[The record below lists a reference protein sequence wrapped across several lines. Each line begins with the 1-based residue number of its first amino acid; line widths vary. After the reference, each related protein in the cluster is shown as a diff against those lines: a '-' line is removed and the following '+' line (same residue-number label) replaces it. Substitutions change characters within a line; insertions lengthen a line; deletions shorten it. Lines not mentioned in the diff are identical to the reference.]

1 MMAKLQGKT
10 ALITGGSRGLGAAMA
25 ITFAEEGAENLILG
39 DVLLEES
46 KEIARKI
53 KEQFGTNVLPVQ
65 LDVSLEE
72 DWAEVIET
80 IRRTFG
86 KLDILVNNAGINKRA
101 KFADCELEDW
111 NRVIAVNQTGVFLG
125 MKHACKLLKEQQQSA
140 IVNVSSI
147 AGLTGYFAVPYTA
160 SKWAIRGMTKA
171 AAMEFSDWGIRVNS
185 VHPGFVYTPLT
196 QAASKMVDAFNEI
209 TALERPGEPEEIAKA
224 VAFLASDDAS
234 YITGAELAVDGG
246 MTAGGG
252 PRHVVKN
259 LNLL

>member
-1 MMAKLQGKT
+1 MTKLQGKT

-25 ITFAEEGAENLILG
+25 VTFAEEGAENLILG

-46 KEIARKI
+46 NETARKI

-65 LDVSLEE
+65 LDVSSEE
-72 DWAEVIET
+72 DWVHIMET
-80 IRRTFG
+80 IRKTFG

-125 MKHACKLLKEQQQSA
+125 IKHACQLLKEQKQSA

-171 AAMEFSDWGIRVNS
+171 AAMEFGDWGIRVNS

-196 QAASKMVDAFNEI
+196 QAASKMVDAFSEI
-209 TALERPGEPEEIAKA
+209 TALERSGEPEEIAKA

-246 MTAGGG
+246 MIAGGG
-252 PRHVVKN
+252 PRRVVKN